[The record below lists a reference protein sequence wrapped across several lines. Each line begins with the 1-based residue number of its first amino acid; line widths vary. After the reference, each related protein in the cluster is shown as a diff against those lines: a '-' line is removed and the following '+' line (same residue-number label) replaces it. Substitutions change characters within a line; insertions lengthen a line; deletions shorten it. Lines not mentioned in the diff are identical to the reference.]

1 MHAYPLFMGSIQ
13 NRRKDLHENVID
25 NHTDH
30 EVTKAPTQQLDS
42 LPTHI
47 SKGRHFVFIPL
58 IGPFSTKLFCL
69 FTCLYLYYTLCVQPC
84 LFNNSWMRIL
94 QLNLNKFVLLCIA
107 IW

>member
-30 EVTKAPTQQLDS
+30 EVTKAPARQLDS

-58 IGPFSTKLFCL
+58 IGPFSTKLFC
-69 FTCLYLYYTLCVQPC
+69 FVYLPISLLYTLCAA
-84 LFNNSWMRIL
+84 LSL
-94 QLNLNKFVLLCIA
+94 QQ
-107 IW
+107 